1 MGRPPP
7 AAPAHAAA
15 PLGPLL
21 LAVLP
26 LALLLTCPQAA
37 GAGATFQTIGDF
49 RPAGVEQIGAIS
61 PGEHTTA
68 TAISGDGGTIIGS
81 DYSAEIVRWTAA
93 TGLQSFPP
101 GVSQGSRGYPG
112 GVNYDGAV
120 ITAAGHLSAY
130 RWTA

>member
-37 GAGATFQTIGDF
+37 GAGGTFQTIGDF
-49 RPAGVEQIGAIS
+49 RPAGVSADGAAVAGTGFDGQSQIIVRWTAAGGVEQIGAIS

-81 DYSAEIVRWTAA
+81 DYSAEIVRW
-93 TGLQSFPP
+93 
-101 GVSQGSRGYPG
+101 
-112 GVNYDGAV
+112 
-120 ITAAGHLSAY
+120 
-130 RWTA
+130 